1 MSVQVSYKKQ
11 FLLGVMFLLV
21 IFTIVEGIAR
31 FIEIQFPLCIFLE
44 RDAFKDTEYYLIR
57 QICVDNLSLLTTQ
70 PEIFDPPIIF
80 LEPNQHY
87 PTINI
92 NSHGFR
98 GPEISK
104 EKPEHTYRIFWVGG
118 STAFGSGSTSDETAI
133 PGFLQKKFNESN
145 LDVRVEVIN
154 AGISAFESYRETYY
168 IKSKLL
174 EFEPDLFIVYDG
186 ANDAWVNEF
195 EVDSNGN
202 IIEPK
207 LVDDTPEEN
216 PQSDFNVVKETL
228 KEIPIYR
235 TPFVVWRYALKDITV
250 TPINYT
256 TSVISPELVS
266 LWKNRW
272 LEICEIGNDK
282 GFKTLIT
289 IQPMMGVGEKPYT
302 SDELYILFR
311 SNFYYDTLRV
321 NFQGMVDA
329 FDELNNVCYKTADLR
344 ETFENVTETVY
355 FDGAHMSDFGNEI
368 ISQKIF
374 ELSLPIVQSHS

>member
-11 FLLGVMFLLV
+11 FLLGIMFLLV
-21 IFTIVEGIAR
+21 ISMIVEGIAR
-31 FIEIQFPLCIFLE
+31 AIEIQFPLCVFLD
-44 RDAFKDTEYYLIR
+44 RDAFKDTEYYLVR
-57 QICVDNLSLLTTQ
+57 QICMDNLSLLTTQ
-70 PEIFDPPIIF
+70 PEIFEPPIVF
-80 LEPNQHY
+80 LTPNQHY

-133 PGFLQKKFNESN
+133 PGFLQKKFNEAN

-154 AGISAFESYRETYY
+154 AGISAFESYRETHY

-207 LVDDTPEEN
+207 LVDDTPEEERLFKF
-216 PQSDFNVVKETL
+216 SDYKS
-228 KEIPIYR
+228 YR

-250 TPINYT
+250 TPINFT
-256 TSVISPELVS
+256 KSVISPELVS

-282 GFKTLIT
+282 EFKTLIT

-302 SDELYILFR
+302 SDELIFY
-311 SNFYYDTLRV
+311 SDPTYYDTLRV

-355 FDGAHMSDFGNEI
+355 FDSAHMTDFGNEI
-368 ISQKIF
+368 IAQKLF
-374 ELSLPIVQSHS
+374 ELSLPIIENNS